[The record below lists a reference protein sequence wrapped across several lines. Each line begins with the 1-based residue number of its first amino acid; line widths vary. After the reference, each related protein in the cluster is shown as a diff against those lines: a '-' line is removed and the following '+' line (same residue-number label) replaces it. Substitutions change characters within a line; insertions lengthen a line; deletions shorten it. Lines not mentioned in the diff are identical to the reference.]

1 MRRFAERH
9 LKDTFV
15 IENTDQLVQA
25 NEQIGRMQRVL
36 ESYRHGILPKNPRN
50 FAVFAEGP
58 LDEIRQLQ
66 AELDEYVRR
75 LEEAPA

>member
-36 ESYRHGILPKNPRN
+36 ESYRHGILPKNRRN